1 MGCEEL
7 PALCVT
13 GGESTLA
20 GNEVMNRLKE
30 IPTKWKESLSSSS
43 FERHVCP
50 LCQWFISGANP
61 LNK

>member
-1 MGCEEL
+1 
-7 PALCVT
+7 VT

-30 IPTKWKESLSSSS
+30 IPSKWKERLSSSS

-50 LCQWFISGANP
+50 LCQWLISCGLLLGANP